1 MRLPCFW
8 QANWDPKTKKDTEG
22 NSNKMPITDPE
33 KKRIAQGARLHMKI
47 CLNCGVRNSMAATRC
62 RKCRTQYLR
71 LKNRTLGA
79 KK

>member
-1 MRLPCFW
+1 
-8 QANWDPKTKKDTEG
+8 
-22 NSNKMPITDPE
+22 MPITDPE